1 MPGLIRGHR
10 TKTLVITAVAAAVI
24 AGGAGYAAAAG
35 GSRADQHRAVSATS
49 HGFIVGSTTQ
59 GPCKLGYDTETS
71 SLTPPDDSTTDNS
84 PAGSV
89 QFKKQCQG
97 AVVARW
103 DGEYNGT
110 GGSDFL
116 HMDMRATCVAT
127 GGTSTPCTVGQQVFG
142 SPGHTVLQTGGSTVG
157 TRSAQWVFNNLK
169 RGVWKFEA
177 LPGGNGSAFIGFR
190 TLTVEAWNG
199 G

>member
-1 MPGLIRGHR
+1 MATFTTGHR
-10 TKTLVITAVAAAVI
+10 TRTLVIIGVMAAVI

-35 GSRADQHRAVSATS
+35 GSRADQHRGASATS
-49 HGFIVGSTTQ
+49 HGFIVGNSAQ

-71 SLTPPDDSTTDNS
+71 TLTPPDDSTTDNS
-84 PAGSV
+84 PAGTV
-89 QFKKQCQG
+89 QFKKGCPG

-110 GGSDFL
+110 GSSDFL
-116 HMDMRATCVAT
+116 HMDMRATCVGT
-127 GGTSTPCTVGQQVFG
+127 GGFNSPCTVGQQVFG
-142 SPGHTVLQTGGSTVG
+142 SPGHTFLQTGGATEG
-157 TRSAQWVFNNLK
+157 TREAQWVFTGLK
-169 RGVWKFEA
+169 RGQWKFEA
-177 LPGGNGSAFIGFR
+177 LPGGNNSASIGFR